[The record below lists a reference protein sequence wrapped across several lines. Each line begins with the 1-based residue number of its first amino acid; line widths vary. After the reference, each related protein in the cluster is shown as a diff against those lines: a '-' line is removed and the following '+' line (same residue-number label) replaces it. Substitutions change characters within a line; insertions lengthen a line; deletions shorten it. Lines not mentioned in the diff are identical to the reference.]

1 MTPENREL
9 TEEPTVL
16 IGAEEIQNRVK
27 ELGTQIANDYSG
39 KQLHLICILKGA
51 CVFLA
56 DLIRCL
62 PADITLDFI
71 SVSSYNEGSR
81 SSGEVKIIKD
91 LDSTIEGRE
100 VLIVEDILDTGLTLD
115 YLYRCLSA
123 RNPKSLKI
131 CTLLSKPSRR
141 IKRVEAA
148 YIGFEIPD
156 EYVVGYGLDYAER
169 FRNLAT
175 ISIMRKDGTQNFH

>member
-1 MTPENREL
+1 
-9 TEEPTVL
+9 
-16 IGAEEIQNRVK
+16 
-27 ELGTQIANDYSG
+27 
-39 KQLHLICILKGA
+39 
-51 CVFLA
+51 
-56 DLIRCL
+56 L

-71 SVSSYNEGSR
+71 SVSSYNEGSH

-123 RNPKSLKI
+123 RSPKTLNI

-141 IKRVEAA
+141 IKPVVAA

-156 EYVVGYGLDYAER
+156 EFVVGYGLDYAER

-175 ISIMRKDGTQNFH
+175 ISIMRKDGIQNFHER